1 MTGWN
6 IRSTVGIGI
15 ANTALN
21 VMWRPTSEQS
31 QAISDAAAKS
41 GLSLDDF
48 TSQFSSLNELLS
60 AVFGPPEFFRTEG
73 S

>member
-6 IRSTVGIGI
+6 IRSTVGI

-41 GLSLDDF
+41 DLSLDDF
-48 TSQFSSLNELLS
+48 TSQFSSLNELCSGLLS
-60 AVFGPPEFFRTEG
+60 FSGPRG
-73 S
+73 VRL